1 MLATGVWPLLLLSLL
16 SCFFHCEHLL
26 AFSLKNCTIIY
37 TEKSNVSVTCTE
49 RYLAAIPDDIPKNA
63 VLLNLKSNYISNIT
77 RMDLEG
83 LFELEVLNLEK
94 NWISQIDD
102 DAFADLVEL
111 KVLILSINRLA
122 KLTKNMFQGLSKLET
137 LSLDWNQ
144 ISFISPVAFQPLVG
158 VHSVDLSYNLLHQIT
173 DIDQIIKL
181 PTSQHL
187 FVCYNNFTSFQSD
200 DLHVNTS
207 NLLTLSLDSVKKFS
221 ITRDIFPH
229 LQSLD
234 LRAWTGDIEW
244 EVSNKTFLKSLTR
257 LQMSGTSLSFE
268 VYRAILQTVYSL
280 QELQMDNIKKW
291 IDDGLIDVACQI
303 HSLKT
308 LNVSSSKIHTLKE
321 NMLQSC
327 SHLTNL
333 NLSSNHIESVADN
346 ALQSM
351 TQLRSLI
358 LQNNYLSELPVAV
371 QGLTTLEVYDLS
383 INDIS
388 ELYCPYF
395 WNLTSLTILDLSH
408 NRISYIYECVF
419 ENLNNLKIL
428 NLENNKIS
436 SFDYSFKFK
445 LQTLDFLYLK
455 NNELINLFQGV
466 FSNLSSLRYLSLD
479 VHMCNNVEEGGL
491 KGLHNLQFLLMQ
503 GDIYF
508 YEHFSGL
515 PNLSTLI
522 LNVVSSLPHNS
533 SEQRDKPFSNLP
545 KLRKL
550 HIKVHKGYY
559 DISKDVLSGLTSLES
574 LRTEAYFMGSLH
586 PDTFK
591 HTPQLKRVTITYSE
605 LSVLTSDVF
614 LPIPNLM
621 MLDLSNNKLRSL
633 DFLAEA
639 KLPALRWLD
648 VSNNE
653 LFVISETVIQ
663 SLLTMKYLDL
673 SANLLTCECSN
684 YGLIHWIQSS
694 KQTQVVNAHQ
704 YTCAFPVSQRGNK
717 FLDFGFDSCWI
728 DAALLCFLFSSS
740 LVVLT
745 LLASFI
751 YHFLRSHLT
760 YAYYLFLAFLYDNK
774 RRKKGIPHSYD
785 AFVSY
790 NVRDEAW
797 VCGELLPELE
807 GQQGWRLCLHHRDF
821 EPGKPIVENIT
832 EAIYSSRKTICV
844 ISQHYL
850 QSEWCS
856 KEIQMASFR
865 LFNEHK
871 DVLIMVFLEHIPAKQ
886 LSPYYQIRSLVKKR
900 SYLSWPQAVQHTGVF
915 WQKIQQALSRE
926 ETPAEHRRLLTGHQ
940 RVIQ

>member
-1 MLATGVWPLLLLSLL
+1 MDPRINQG
-16 SCFFHCEHLL
+16 
-26 AFSLKNCTIIY
+26 I
-37 TEKSNVSVTCTE
+37 KSTLEGCGKEVFCLPSVRWDDGG
-49 RYLAAIPDDIPKNA
+49 RYLTAIPDDIPKNA

-77 RMDLEG
+77 RMNLEG
-83 LFELEVLNLEK
+83 LFKLEVLNLEK
-94 NWISQIDD
+94 NWISQIDGE
-102 DAFADLVEL
+102 AFADLVEL

-122 KLTKNMFQGLSKLET
+122 TLTENMFQGLSKLET

-144 ISFISPVAFQPLVG
+144 ISFISPVAL
-158 VHSVDLSYNLLHQIT
+158 
-173 DIDQIIKL
+173 
-181 PTSQHL
+181 
-187 FVCYNNFTSFQSD
+187 
-200 DLHVNTS
+200 
-207 NLLTLSLDSVKKFS
+207 KKFS

-234 LRAWTGDIEW
+234 LRGWNGDIEW

-257 LQMSGTSLSFE
+257 LQMSETSLSFD
-268 VYRAILQTVYSL
+268 VYRAILQTAYSL
-280 QELQMDNIKKW
+280 QELQMDNIQKW
-291 IDDGLIDVACQI
+291 IDDDFIDVACKI
-303 HSLKT
+303 PSLRT
-308 LNVSSSKIHTLKE
+308 LNVSSSEIYTLKE

-333 NLSSNHIESVADN
+333 NLSFNNIKSMADN

-358 LQNNYLSELPVAV
+358 LQNNELSELPVAV

-408 NRISYIYECVF
+408 NHISYIFDCT
-419 ENLNNLKIL
+419 
-428 NLENNKIS
+428 LE
-436 SFDYSFKFK
+436 
-445 LQTLDFLYLK
+445 FLYLK

-466 FSNLSSLRYLSLD
+466 FSNLSSLRYLNLD
-479 VHMCNNVEEGGL
+479 VRMCNNVEEGGL
-491 KGLHNLQFLLMQ
+491 KGLYNLQFLFMQ

-515 PNLSTLI
+515 SKQSDN
-522 LNVVSSLPHNS
+522 
-533 SEQRDKPFSNLP
+533 PFSNLP
-545 KLRKL
+545 KLKN
-550 HIKVHKGYY
+550 
-559 DISKDVLSGLTSLES
+559 GLTSL
-574 LRTEAYFMGSLH
+574 
-586 PDTFK
+586 D
-591 HTPQLKRVTITYSE
+591 E

-614 LPIPNLM
+614 LPIPNLII
-621 MLDLSNNKLRSL
+621 LDLSNNKLRSL

-639 KLPALRWLD
+639 KLSALRWLD

-684 YGLIHWIQSS
+684 YGLIQWIQGS

-704 YTCAFPVSQRGNK
+704 YTCSFPVSQRGNK

-740 LVVLT
+740 LVMLT

-760 YAYYLFLAFLYDNK
+760 YTYYLFLAFLYDNK

-790 NVRDEAW
+790 NVHDEAW
-797 VCGELLPELE
+797 VYGELLPELE

-832 EAIYSSRKTICV
+832 EAIYCSRKTICV

-856 KEIQMASFR
+856 KEIQMASYR

-871 DVLIMVFLEHIPAKQ
+871 DVMIMVFLEDIPAKQ
-886 LSPYYQIRSLVKKR
+886 LSPYFQIRSLVKKR
-900 SYLSWPQAVQHTGVF
+900 SYLSWPQAVHHTGVF
-915 WQKIQQALSRE
+915 WQKIQQALKRE
-926 ETPAEHRRLLTGHQ
+926 ENPADHRCLLTGYQ